1 MDEEKKLP
9 QTLEDL
15 EQDLEKFLPTI
26 GDPEEEK
33 HREDIFNISMR
44 KKDMLRALASDRI
57 QSIAMNQVE
66 KRLTER
72 PDEMT
77 TMELLKT
84 VEVAQAVRA
93 KSQQNLEQAPPVQQ
107 ITINQQNNISVNKTE
122 LSRESK
128 ERVQAAIQQILENV
142 TKQQSEPVLI
152 EDNTDES
159 TNEG

>member
-1 MDEEKKLP
+1 MDEAKKLP

-93 KSQQNLEQAPPVQQ
+93 KSQQNLEQTPGVQQ

-159 TNEG
+159 TDEG

>member
-93 KSQQNLEQAPPVQQ
+93 KSQQNLEQALPVQQ

>member
-1 MDEEKKLP
+1 MNEEKKLP
-9 QTLEDL
+9 QTLEEL

-26 GDPEEEK
+26 GDLEEEK

-93 KSQQNLEQAPPVQQ
+93 KSQQNLEQTPGVQQ

-159 TNEG
+159 TDEG

>member
-1 MDEEKKLP
+1 MNAEKKLP
-9 QTLEDL
+9 QTLEEL

-93 KSQQNLEQAPPVQQ
+93 KSQQNLEQTPGVQQ

>member
-57 QSIAMNQVE
+57 QSIAMTQVE

-93 KSQQNLEQAPPVQQ
+93 KSQQNLEQTPGVQQ

>member
-93 KSQQNLEQAPPVQQ
+93 KSQQNLEQTPGVQQ

-159 TNEG
+159 TDEG

>member
-93 KSQQNLEQAPPVQQ
+93 KSQQNLEQTPAVQQ

>member
-26 GDPEEEK
+26 GDSEEEK

-84 VEVAQAVRA
+84 VEVAQAVRVCHA
-93 KSQQNLEQAPPVQQ
+93 HMD
-107 ITINQQNNISVNKTE
+107 
-122 LSRESK
+122 
-128 ERVQAAIQQILENV
+128 
-142 TKQQSEPVLI
+142 PVLFL
-152 EDNTDES
+152 S
-159 TNEG
+159 

>member
-93 KSQQNLEQAPPVQQ
+93 KSQQNLEQTPGVQQ
-107 ITINQQNNISVNKTE
+107 ITIHQQNNISVNKTE

>member
-1 MDEEKKLP
+1 MDEEKKPL

-93 KSQQNLEQAPPVQQ
+93 KSQQNLEQTPGVQQ

-159 TNEG
+159 TDEG

>member
-1 MDEEKKLP
+1 MNAEKKLP
-9 QTLEDL
+9 QTLEEL

-57 QSIAMNQVE
+57 QSIAMTQVE

-93 KSQQNLEQAPPVQQ
+93 KSQQNLEQTPGVQQ

>member
-1 MDEEKKLP
+1 MDEAKKLP

-93 KSQQNLEQAPPVQQ
+93 KSQQNLEQTPGVQQ
-107 ITINQQNNISVNKTE
+107 ITIHQQNNISVNKTE

-159 TNEG
+159 TDEG

>member
-93 KSQQNLEQAPPVQQ
+93 KSQQNLEQTPGVQQ
-107 ITINQQNNISVNKTE
+107 ITIHQQNNISVNKTE

-159 TNEG
+159 TDEG

>member
-152 EDNTDES
+152 EDNTDGS

>member
-15 EQDLEKFLPTI
+15 EQDLEKFLPI
-26 GDPEEEK
+26 LDDPKEESR
-33 HREDIFNISMR
+33 REDIFNISMR

-93 KSQQNLEQAPPVQQ
+93 KSQQNLEQTPGVQQ

-152 EDNTDES
+152 EDNTDKS

>member
-1 MDEEKKLP
+1 MDEEKKPP
-9 QTLEDL
+9 QTLEDI

-93 KSQQNLEQAPPVQQ
+93 KSQQNLEQTPTVQQ

-152 EDNTDES
+152 EDSTDES

>member
-1 MDEEKKLP
+1 MNEEKKLP
-9 QTLEDL
+9 QTLEEL

-93 KSQQNLEQAPPVQQ
+93 KSQQNLEQTPGVQQ

-159 TNEG
+159 TDEG